1 MNDVVHCKVA
11 RLFFQSRNQEQGK
24 EPDVSMELKMHINT
38 LSIVSDEDIN
48 YKLNK
53 AFQSSY
59 DPNIDN
65 ACLYTFNK
73 NICSSKIKR
82 V

>member
-1 MNDVVHCKVA
+1 
-11 RLFFQSRNQEQGK
+11 
-24 EPDVSMELKMHINT
+24 MELKIHINT
-38 LSIVSDEDIN
+38 ISTVSDEDIN

-65 ACLYTFNK
+65 ALLFTFNK